1 MIQVNFFQIIATNC
15 SFENGYRAPIFDLA
29 TLQHETIYVGAH
41 REIWWHSFRPL
52 VTDWLAIHANLILL
66 SLHHLLDVTLNGGHE
81 LFVEWVVVLDVS
93 STSCDNFIL
102 WLSLVAEKSFIGNG

>member
-41 REIWWHSFRPL
+41 REI
-52 VTDWLAIHANLILL
+52 
-66 SLHHLLDVTLNGGHE
+66 
-81 LFVEWVVVLDVS
+81 
-93 STSCDNFIL
+93 
-102 WLSLVAEKSFIGNG
+102 